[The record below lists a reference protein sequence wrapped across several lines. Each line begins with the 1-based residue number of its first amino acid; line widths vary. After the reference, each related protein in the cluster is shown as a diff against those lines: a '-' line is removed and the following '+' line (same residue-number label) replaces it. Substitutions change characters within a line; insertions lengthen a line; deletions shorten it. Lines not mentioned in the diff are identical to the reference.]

1 VVAITSKAF
10 LFNFYLDIHFSSFYT
25 SSQRA
30 CLLDGGVELGKF
42 SNKLTAFLVV
52 MAFFSVLQL
61 SAFAGNEVAAGKN
74 SASLEK
80 NSSDEFPQV
89 GAEKESAS
97 PTIKKKHSALPWILG
112 GLAVATG
119 VVLALTVFKKKSEE
133 FDIRGNWDVNYT
145 ISNTIWPCH
154 GTLSFTGSPS
164 AGKVFATLLVQISE
178 DGLVNSYMGSGDFSI
193 NKNRL
198 TFSWHDKFL
207 PVNFSFVASVV
218 DSKSINGTVV
228 GKLDV
233 SGGNPVELLN
243 GVWVALKK

>member
-1 VVAITSKAF
+1 MVAITSKAF

-119 VVLALTVFKKKSEE
+119 VVLALTVFKKKAENY
-133 FDIRGNWDVNYT
+133 DI
-145 ISNTIWPCH
+145 
-154 GTLSFTGSPS
+154 
-164 AGKVFATLLVQISE
+164 Q
-178 DGLVNSYMGSGDFSI
+178 GLWNI
-193 NKNRL
+193 NIQTKD
-198 TFSWHDKFL
+198 TFSWKCNFIGSTSNGEVLVIAYNDEVVMKGQYSVVGSNVTFSIFTRL
-207 PVNFSFVASVV
+207 DAEYNFSGKFSGSNKM
-218 DSKSINGTVV
+218 D
-228 GKLDV
+228 GKLNV
-233 SGGNPVELLN
+233 INPNFDGKWEAVRVLSN
-243 GVWVALKK
+243 